1 MSLRD
6 RFRKQGTGPASPGTN
21 GNGNPPN
28 GNSHGGNGDGAKR
41 TSIRGT
47 ATADR
52 PARNT
57 NDRHN
62 GLKARVHR
70 RMIERLNLA
79 SLDGVDES
87 VLLDQIRRIVGDI
100 VQEEGIPLTD
110 TQREELEQE
119 VLNETFGL
127 GPIEPLLHDPDVAD
141 ILVNGY
147 RDVFVERFGKLE
159 RTDVEFDSDEHL
171 MKFIDRIVSR
181 VGRRVDESSPM
192 VDARLP
198 DGSRVN
204 AIIPPL
210 ALDGPTLSIRR
221 FGVRTLGMD
230 DLLENN
236 SISAGMVTLLQ
247 AVVKARL
254 NCLVVGG
261 TGSGKTTLLNALS
274 ASIPENERIITI
286 EDAAELQ
293 LLQPHVV
300 RLETR
305 PANIEGKG
313 RITQRELVR
322 NALRMR
328 PDRIVVGEVRG
339 DEVLDMLQAMN
350 TGHDGSMTTIH
361 ANSTRDALHRLETL
375 MLLSGVNLPTTAM
388 REQISAGLDVIVHV
402 TRMVDGSRRL
412 VGVSEIVG
420 MERDV
425 VSMQEIFRFKKVG
438 LSEDGRVMGHYEATG
453 IRPKFAERLFTSGV
467 DLDPDI
473 FFETRME

>member
-1 MSLRD
+1 MSIRE
-6 RFRKQGTGPASPGTN
+6 RFRSKSPGSPVTSA
-21 GNGNPPN
+21 PPT
-28 GNSHGGNGDGAKR
+28 GGR
-41 TSIRGT
+41 HPSS
-47 ATADR
+47 
-52 PARNT
+52 PAVGVPAPM
-57 NDRHN
+57 NDRRL
-62 GLKARVHR
+62 GIKARVHR
-70 RMIERLNLA
+70 RMVERLNLA
-79 SLDGVDES
+79 TLDNIEPS
-87 VLLDQIRRIVGDI
+87 ALLPQIRRIIADLI
-100 VQEEGIPLTD
+100 TEEQIPLSEA
-110 TQREELEQE
+110 QREQLENE

-141 ILVNGY
+141 ILVNTHK
-147 RDVFVERFGKLE
+147 RVFVERFGRLE
-159 RTDVEFDSDEHL
+159 LTDCRFDDDAHL

-181 VGRRVDESSPM
+181 VGRRIDESSPM

-221 FGVRTLGMD
+221 FGVRTLHMD

-236 SISAGMVTLLQ
+236 SISEGMATLLK
-247 AVVKARL
+247 ATVRARL
-254 NCLVVGG
+254 NTLISGG

-274 ASIPENERIITI
+274 QYIPAEERILTI

-305 PANIEGKG
+305 PPNIEGRG
-313 RITQRELVR
+313 QVTQRELVK

-350 TGHDGSMTTIH
+350 TGHDGSITTVH
-361 ANSTRDALHRLETL
+361 ANNPRDALHRLETL

-388 REQISAGLDVIVHV
+388 REQISSGLDVIIHV
-402 TRMVDGSRRL
+402 SRMADGTRRI
-412 VGVSEIVG
+412 VSVAEIVG
-420 MERDV
+420 MEKDV
-425 VSMQEIFRFKKVG
+425 VAMQEIFRFKKTG
-438 LSEDGRVMGHYEATG
+438 IGEDGRVEGHYEATG
-453 IRPKFAERLFTSGV
+453 IRPKFAQRLLVSGI
-467 DLDPDI
+467 DLDPAI
-473 FFETRME
+473 FFETRMA

>member
-1 MSLRD
+1 M
-6 RFRKQGTGPASPGTN
+6 
-21 GNGNPPN
+21 
-28 GNSHGGNGDGAKR
+28 
-41 TSIRGT
+41 SIRERFKSKTPGSPAVSGPPT
-47 ATADR
+47 G
-52 PARNT
+52 ARNAPNAAVERST
-57 NDRHN
+57 LSAPLNDRRL
-62 GLKARVHR
+62 GIKARVHR
-70 RMIERLNLA
+70 RMVERLNLA
-79 SLDGVDES
+79 TLDNIEPS
-87 VLLDQIRRIVGDI
+87 ALLPQIRRIIGDLI
-100 VQEEGIPLTD
+100 TEEQIPLSE
-110 TQREELEQE
+110 TQREQLENE

-141 ILVNGY
+141 ILVNTHKKVY
-147 RDVFVERFGKLE
+147 VERFGRLE
-159 RTDVEFDSDEHL
+159 LTDARFDDDAHL

-181 VGRRVDESSPM
+181 VGRRIDESSPM

-221 FGVRTLGMD
+221 FGVRTLHMD

-236 SISAGMVTLLQ
+236 SISEGMATLLK
-247 AVVKARL
+247 ATVRARL
-254 NCLVVGG
+254 NTLISGG

-274 ASIPENERIITI
+274 QYIPSEERILTI

-305 PANIEGKG
+305 PANIEGRG
-313 RITQRELVR
+313 QVTQRELLR

-350 TGHDGSMTTIH
+350 TGHDGSITTVH
-361 ANSTRDALHRLETL
+361 ANNPRDALHRLETL

-388 REQISAGLDVIVHV
+388 REQISSGLEVIIHV
-402 TRMVDGSRRL
+402 SRMADGTRRL
-412 VGVSEIVG
+412 VSVAEIVG
-420 MERDV
+420 MEKDV
-425 VSMQEIFRFKKVG
+425 VAMQEIFRFKKTG
-438 LSEDGRVMGHYEATG
+438 IGEDGRVEGHYEATG
-453 IRPKFAERLFTSGV
+453 IRPKFAQRLLVSGI
-467 DLDPDI
+467 DLDPSI
-473 FFETRME
+473 FFETRMA